1 MLGVVEDFAGVGFW
15 DPGVVFAEGRVERD
29 FIVEFDA
36 VGLDCSESSGDWNS

>member
-15 DPGVVFAEGRVERD
+15 NPGVVFAEGRVERD

-36 VGLDCSESSGDWNS
+36 AGLDCSESSGDWNS